1 MSGNGAERYLEQ
13 LFSRAVELRPD
24 ARAAEFEGLL
34 QAANIVVTAYS
45 AAGVFDLEQVRDW
58 RDRIAD
64 AVIARR
70 ARTKES

>member
-1 MSGNGAERYLEQ
+1 MSGNVAERYLEQ

-24 ARAAEFEGLL
+24 ARAAEFDGLL

-45 AAGVFDLEQVRDW
+45 AAGVFDLEQVSDW